1 MDNECTY
8 CQALKYRNE
17 PTGLCC
23 ANGKIKLPVP
33 RCPVEPLLSYLI
45 DIIAI
50 INDLKEPTEISA
62 SNGETYKKQEIILID
77 EGIKTIVL
85 NLRNDNINNFEGKK
99 NDIIAISNVKIG
111 EYKTQ
116 KTLVLTSASQI
127 IINPD
132 FPEANRLKEEFRR
145 IEKKDIENVK
155 FTKIN
160 LIQNLEDQIFIN
172 INAVI
177 DAVGEVDNVFSKN
190 GQIYDKKEIVLI
202 DDSNEKITLTLWN
215 EFATNFMG
223 KQNTKITL
231 RNTKISN
238 YKNQRY
244 LTLNRQSIVSYDVDK
259 TTNIKFEEWFNRKYN
274 KGCLFD
280 DVNEHDMP

>member
-1 MDNECTY
+1 M
-8 CQALKYRNE
+8 Q
-17 PTGLCC
+17 
-23 ANGKIKLPVP
+23 
-33 RCPVEPLLSYLI
+33 
-45 DIIAI
+45 
-50 INDLKEPTEISA
+50 
-62 SNGETYKKQEIILID
+62 
-77 EGIKTIVL
+77 IVL
-85 NLRNDNINNFEGKK
+85 NLWNENINNFEGKK
-99 NDIIAISNVKIG
+99 NDIIAISNAKIG

-127 IINPD
+127 IINPN
-132 FPEANRLKEEFRR
+132 FPEANRLKEEFRH

-190 GQIYDKKEIVLI
+190 GQIYDKKEI
-202 DDSNEKITLTLWN
+202 ITLTLWN

-223 KQNTKITL
+223 KLNTKITL
-231 RNTKISN
+231 RNTKISD

-259 TTNIKFEEWFNRKYN
+259 TTNIEFEEWFYRKYN

>member
-1 MDNECTY
+1 M
-8 CQALKYRNE
+8 K
-17 PTGLCC
+17 
-23 ANGKIKLPVP
+23 
-33 RCPVEPLLSYLI
+33 
-45 DIIAI
+45 
-50 INDLKEPTEISA
+50 
-62 SNGETYKKQEIILID
+62 
-77 EGIKTIVL
+77 
-85 NLRNDNINNFEGKK
+85 NINNFEGKK
-99 NDIIAISNVKIG
+99 NDIYKAISNVKIG

-132 FPEANRLKEEFRR
+132 FPEANRLKDEFRR

-223 KQNTKITL
+223 KLNTKITL
-231 RNTKISN
+231 RNTKISD

-259 TTNIKFEEWFNRKYN
+259 TTNIE
-274 KGCLFD
+274 
-280 DVNEHDMP
+280 